1 MSDILDKIQDPSELH
16 NLTTEQMRSL
26 AAELR
31 TMIIS
36 GVSKKGGHLSSN
48 LGVIELTIALMAR
61 FDFAKDD
68 QIVWDVGHQSY
79 AYKILTGRRDFFD
92 SLREYDGYSGFPKR
106 SESKYDFF
114 NTGHSSTSISAAL
127 GLLRA
132 KENKKEKGKV
142 IAVIGD
148 GALTGGLAYEAL
160 NDAGQFGEN
169 LIVILNDNMMSID
182 NNVGALSK
190 KLASMR
196 SSQHYIHLK
205 SSTEKVLNKIPI
217 LGKAI
222 SSLIALIKDSIRI
235 AIRRSHPVIFED
247 LGFRYYGPID
257 GHNLPTLLR
266 YLDTVKHINKPVILH
281 VCTKKGK
288 GYDFAEAF
296 PSQYH
301 GVAPFDVEL
310 GCDCCGSSTFTSAFG
325 KSLVDI
331 AENNQD
337 VVAVCAA
344 MKSSAGLEP
353 FQVLYPNR
361 FYDVGIAEG
370 HSLTMS
376 AGLAANGLI
385 PVIAL
390 YSTFL
395 QRGYDQ
401 ILHDICLQKLHVVL
415 AIDRSGIVGP
425 DGETHQGLYDIPMLL
440 AMPGLEILAPS
451 NYFELGRMLDY
462 AVNTAVGPVAIR
474 YPRCSESVSLASIET
489 SSHHKARYLTHGKD
503 VTILAAGVM
512 SVEALEAAHILR
524 EEGIKCEVIDLRWIK
539 PLDEETILD
548 SIRKT
553 KRVICCEDGIS
564 HCGVSSQISML
575 LIKLGISVPFVPVGI
590 NDHPVPAG
598 LRNELLRN
606 EGMDSVG
613 IAKKVRKLI
622 QTENSSES

>member
-1 MSDILDKIQDPSELH
+1 MSDILDKIQDPSEIRG
-16 NLTTEQMRSL
+16 LTTEQMRLLS
-26 AAELR
+26 ADLR
-31 TMIIS
+31 DMIIS

-48 LGVIELTIALMAR
+48 LGVIELTVALMAR
-61 FDFAKDD
+61 FDFAGED

-92 SLREYDGYSGFPKR
+92 SLRDYNGYSGFPKR

-132 KENKKEKGKV
+132 KENRKEKGKV

-160 NDAGQFGEN
+160 NDAGQFSKN

-196 SSQHYIHLK
+196 SSQKYIDLK
-205 SSTEKVLNKIPI
+205 TSTEKVLNKIPV
-217 LGKAI
+217 LGKAVF
-222 SSLIALIKDSIRI
+222 SLIAFIKDSIRI

-257 GHNLPTLLR
+257 GHSIPTLLR

-288 GYDFAEAF
+288 GYDFAEAS

-301 GVAPFDVEL
+301 GVAPFDLEL

-325 KSLVDI
+325 KSLVEL
-331 AENNQD
+331 AEKNTD

-353 FQVLYPNR
+353 FQVLFPNR
-361 FYDVGIAEG
+361 FFDVGIAEG
-370 HSLTMS
+370 HSLTMA

-385 PVIAL
+385 PVVAL

-425 DGETHQGLYDIPMLL
+425 DGETHQGLYDISMLL
-440 AMPGLEILAPS
+440 AMPGLEILAPA
-451 NYFELGRMLDY
+451 NYVELKQMLDY
-462 AVNTAVGPVAIR
+462 AINTAKGPVAVR
-474 YPRCSESVSLASIET
+474 YPRCSEASAPSVFET
-489 SSHHKARYLTHGKD
+489 SGHHKSRYLTRGRD
-503 VTILAAGVM
+503 VTILSAGVM

-524 EEGIKCEVIDLRWIK
+524 EEGIECEVIDLRWIK
-539 PLDEETILD
+539 PLDEDTILE
-548 SIRKT
+548 SIRST
-553 KRVICCEDGIS
+553 GRVLCCEDGLS
-564 HCGVSSQISML
+564 HCGVSSQVSML
-575 LIKLGISVPFVPVGI
+575 LMKRGIHVPFIPVGI
-590 NDHPVPAG
+590 DDHALPAG
-598 LRNELLRN
+598 LRNELLRH
-606 EGMDSVG
+606 EEMDSTG
-613 IAKKVRKLI
+613 IAKKVRNLMHP
-622 QTENSSES
+622 ENISES